1 MKCVSPSQVLSLCTL
16 WNKTSPRGST
26 LQPPQVTPGAVNGQW
41 AETPKWKIWG
51 MSVHGAS
58 EKPDILPGAVQGCV
72 CAWAIPGET
81 PISQRCLTPR
91 LCSGGV
97 RLRQRHTLTVRGRSA
112 PAHRPPLGKGQRIH
126 RFTALKETCLTP
138 SQALSLTE
146 QVAQW
151 PCTTKNTHVRE

>member
-26 LQPPQVTPGAVNGQW
+26 LQLPQVTPGAVNGQW

-81 PISQRCLTPR
+81 PISQRRLTPR
-91 LCSGGV
+91 LCSGGGEAKAEAHTDGA
-97 RLRQRHTLTVRGRSA
+97 RTTCPSPQATPRQRA
-112 PAHRPPLGKGQRIH
+112 
-126 RFTALKETCLTP
+126 EDP
-138 SQALSLTE
+138 SVHGIEGNLSY
-146 QVAQW
+146 
-151 PCTTKNTHVRE
+151 P